1 MYKALRTIFLL
12 LVMVVTAVYA
22 PQSVSAQDSR
32 FVPLG
37 DSEFLYIDPQP
48 ARFAINGEPVQLIM
62 DRRTGVLRLFDASGK
77 KDYLSFTGYYGDN
90 GGIGYTVRKI
100 ALTDP
105 GKQFIEI
112 IASQGAKGKNAGYWL
127 IGKHDGKWV
136 TYVSL
141 DSLASMGYTTD
152 EWHGI
157 NSIINSDG
165 DGRFIIESFHRYMP
179 PGAQYGYQEKIAVD
193 LRVELTWD
201 KNARW
206 FAMRSI

>member
-48 ARFAINGEPVQLIM
+48 ARFVINGEPVQLIM
-62 DRRTGVLRLFDASGK
+62 DRSTGVLRLFNMNAT

-90 GGIGYTVRKI
+90 GGIGYKVRKI

-105 GKQFIEI
+105 GMQFIEI

-127 IGKHDGKWV
+127 IGKRDGKWV

-152 EWHGI
+152 EWHAI
-157 NSIINSDG
+157 NGKINTDG
-165 DGRFIIESFHRYMP
+165 DGHFIIESSHRYMP
-179 PGAQYGYQEKIAVD
+179 PGAQYGYQEKTVVD

-201 KNARW
+201 ENARW
-206 FAMRSI
+206 FAMRAI